1 MDRCFASLPSMD
13 MGGCVKL
20 SSVASLNKKHKIK
33 KKKAPLF
40 WASFS
45 PFLLVSI
52 LFASGGVKYRGVNDI
67 FFARFCENP
76 CFDAFFDGTSFHQPR
91 RVLMLDNLSTR
102 RPEGCR
108 W

>member
-1 MDRCFASLPSMD
+1 MD
-13 MGGCVKL
+13 MGNCAKL
-20 SSVASLNKKHKIK
+20 SSVASLHK
-33 KKKAPLF
+33 KKTQNEKKRAFLGF
-40 WASFS
+40 SS

-91 RVLMLDNLSTR
+91 RVLMLEKLSTR